1 MENAF
6 ITLTKQNEE
15 QTQVNMTSKL
25 TMCWLNPNLTY
36 LAHLTY
42 LERKYKNE
50 TKIVPDYKELTVSI
64 VRNGTIFEQVM
75 WTIALES
82 IHLVFTLDYL

>member
-1 MENAF
+1 
-6 ITLTKQNEE
+6 
-15 QTQVNMTSKL
+15 MTSKL

-36 LAHLTY
+36 LAHLTD

-64 VRNGTIFEQVM
+64 
-75 WTIALES
+75 ALES